1 MSNSKSN
8 SMINPSIIELLE
20 KVDNRYSLVVSTSR
34 RARKIIDGEEPMI
47 QGVGTKPLTIAI
59 NEIQQGIIE
68 VREDEKKVNKTQEVE
83 VVNEKVEE
91 GLNFDE

>member
-8 SMINPSIIELLE
+8 SMINPSIMDLLE
-20 KVDNRYSLVVSTSR
+20 KVDNRYSLVVATSR
-34 RARKIIDGEEPMI
+34 RARKIINGEEPMI

-68 VREDEKKVNKTQEVE
+68 VREDEKKVNKTQ

>member
-8 SMINPSIIELLE
+8 SMINPSIMDLLE
-20 KVDNRYSLVVSTSR
+20 KVDNRYSLVVATSR
-34 RARKIIDGEEPMI
+34 RARKIINGEEPMI
-47 QGVGTKPLTIAI
+47 QGVGSKPLTIAI

>member
-8 SMINPSIIELLE
+8 SMINPSIMDLLE
-20 KVDNRYSLVVSTSR
+20 KVDNRYSLVVATSR
-34 RARKIIDGEEPMI
+34 RARKIINGEEPMI